1 MRTKEEI
8 TENIEGNQ
16 SRIDFLR
23 EANDITV
30 SNLYDLEKEPQRE
43 MFERSAIILALRWV
57 LNKGE
62 NE

>member
-1 MRTKEEI
+1 MRTKKEI
-8 TENIEGNQ
+8 IELMEAGQN
-16 SRIDFLR
+16 RIDFLR

-30 SNLYDLEKEPQRE
+30 SNLLDLDKEPQRE
-43 MFERSAIILALRWV
+43 MYQRSQLILALKWV